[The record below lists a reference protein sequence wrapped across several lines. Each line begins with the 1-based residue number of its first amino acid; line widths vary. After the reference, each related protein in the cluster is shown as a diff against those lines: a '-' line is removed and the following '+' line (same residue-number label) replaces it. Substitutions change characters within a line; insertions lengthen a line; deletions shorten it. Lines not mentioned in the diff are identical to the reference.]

1 MAERIAYLQAVVG
14 ADISSFRYAMQRV
27 RDEIGLLGTHVNR
40 VSETARLATYTI
52 SAPLTLMGAGFLK
65 AATDFDAAMRDVNS
79 KAQLT
84 EAEFQSLN
92 KEVMSFSQTVR
103 ANAVEVANALSVVY
117 GAGVQNNE
125 QAMKLMQEAVRMS
138 EGTGGA
144 LQRTTEALV
153 SAVNAFGSEV
163 MPVERA
169 SDAIV
174 RLYQDGIGTMD
185 SFATS
190 IGRLN
195 PMLAALNIEIEE
207 GYAILGYFTQRGLS
221 AEEAGTAFNQ
231 MLTNTIKPSVAMQR
245 SLRQLGVKGF
255 GELIDDSGSLIE
267 AFKLLVGTTD
277 GSSEALGELFTNVRS
292 MRAVNLLQNDIEGAT
307 EAVLAFQEAVEGSTE
322 LVWEEQMKSFA
333 AQIDLLSSAFMNMS
347 INIGNKLIPIVEP
360 FVQGLTQIFIQIAN
374 LDEATTQATVAFGIF
389 IAALFPL
396 IWLFTSIL
404 TPAGLLTTAVIG
416 LAGALMFD
424 FAGVRTTVMNTIND
438 LTGGFDG
445 LAAAIGRVIS
455 AAFEDQTIPTF
466 EDWSAGMLPESVNLG
481 APNTVTFTVGDQ
493 GMSLFDFWSA
503 NLQDQFPDWNAFYR
517 EIAADR
523 STAVGETF
531 EFNLGTPIF
540 TFGGLGADPNKH
552 MSEQVDGL
560 MMAYDQE
567 VANARSQ
574 TSKGFFG
581 RLIEQLEAELP
592 LIEAELDR
600 IFDTLRLSISEKVS
614 TFFTNLANSFTV
626 SSEESGEGGDTPFY
640 SALKGLFSLDVG
652 QISSDLRT
660 QFDEAFPEVT
670 SSIETFLSSLGTWIE
685 TTGLPTLS
693 RSAGYIVGR
702 LAGAIIQGLNDLPSL
717 LSGAE
722 SKVGG
727 ITDFISN
734 TVVDPFSQGFNE
746 AIQDAN
752 INKLDSTNIIASAS
766 FLALAGSMLLSLT
779 SAIKSV
785 WTGAAL
791 LPLLGAIV
799 GGIQK
804 AFTAAIAS
812 SYFVSLSKTI
822 LNLIAASMIFSAT
835 LRVPTAVSVAFSALA
850 TNIMSGL
857 ASAFAAVSVAGSAV
871 STAIGGAVG
880 AGVTGVVAA
889 STKFSGIAA
898 ALLIS
903 ITTAIK
909 TAWTASALGPLAVAM
924 ITAISNSFLGGLA
937 ASSFGVLVKNIIA
950 GIVSAFGV
958 AGLAGVA
965 VKGAV
970 AGISVKILSLIAAGM
985 IFSATVPG
993 AIGAA
998 FSSLAANIITGLTA
1012 ALGAVS
1018 LTQAY
1023 IGAAVAGLASKIVN
1037 LIAAAMIFSS
1047 VVSSVVSTAFTAL
1060 ASNIVAGIAS
1070 ALTATTISAAPIAAA
1085 LGLLL
1090 GNLIIPVA
1098 ALTLSVGLLSLL
1110 FDNLELDFGS
1120 GTPVGSGT
1128 GIGLTQSDTGGT
1140 IGFFSGGGGGGFG
1153 VGGIG
1158 GIGGS
1163 SGGGRD
1169 IGFRANA
1176 TGGMLRGGVPYL
1188 VGEAGRELF
1197 VPTTDGRLYP
1207 SFRTN
1212 EMMRSS
1218 RRQESSAVVTN
1229 NITINGVQDF
1239 DTFVSEMQ
1247 RRGISFKS

>member
-267 AFKLLVGTTD
+267 AFKLLVDTTD

-581 RLIEQLEAELP
+581 RLTEQLEAELP

-660 QFDEAFPEVT
+660 QFDKAFPEVT
-670 SSIETFLSSLGTWIE
+670 SSIETFLSSLGTWIL

-693 RSAGYIVGR
+693 RTFGYI
-702 LAGAIIQGLNDLPSL
+702 
-717 LSGAE
+717 SGQLV
-722 SKVGG
+722 S
-727 ITDFISN
+727 FI
-734 TVVDPFSQGFNE
+734 
-746 AIQDAN
+746 
-752 INKLDSTNIIASAS
+752 
-766 FLALAGSMLLSLT
+766 
-779 SAIKSV
+779 
-785 WTGAAL
+785 
-791 LPLLGAIV
+791 LG
-799 GGIQK
+799 
-804 AFTAAIAS
+804 
-812 SYFVSLSKTI
+812 
-822 LNLIAASMIFSAT
+822 
-835 LRVPTAVSVAFSALA
+835 AVSVAFNALKTGEVRGVLKSGITGVSDTLVDPFFA
-850 TNIMSGL
+850 GVNDAFASNDIAISFDASLYKNIALSLTDLVLGGVEYFINNPAMLISGL
-857 ASAFAAVSVAGSAV
+857 VMLGLANYVM
-871 STAIGGAVG
+871 GA
-880 AGVTGVVAA
+880 
-889 STKFSGIAA
+889 IAA
-898 ALLIS
+898 AI
-903 ITTAIK
+903 AGG
-909 TAWTASALGPLAVAM
+909 AASAA
-924 ITAISNSFLGGLA
+924 
-937 ASSFGVLVKNIIA
+937 
-950 GIVSAFGV
+950 
-958 AGLAGVA
+958 
-965 VKGAV
+965 
-970 AGISVKILSLIAAGM
+970 
-985 IFSATVPG
+985 
-993 AIGAA
+993 
-998 FSSLAANIITGLTA
+998 
-1012 ALGAVS
+1012 
-1018 LTQAY
+1018 
-1023 IGAAVAGLASKIVN
+1023 GAAVAGAATAAVVGAGATTAINTTALGLIGTTPLPFDKIP
-1037 LIAAAMIFSS
+1037 AAAGAASGASAAVGTSILSMIGNSFKS
-1047 VVSSVVSTAFTAL
+1047 AL
-1060 ASNIVAGIAS
+1060 ASAFGGTIVGGMVSSLVAKIATS
-1070 ALTATTISAAPIAAA
+1070 IAA
-1085 LGLLL
+1085 LGATAPAFASLAASLGTTIGLAL
-1090 GNLIIPVA
+1090 GNIIIPVA
-1098 ALTLSVGLLSLL
+1098 VLSIAVGLLKVAFDTLDFTSEGKTVAQGIMEENPNATPSQLRERAWREVSAASEGYGIFSDVVSRFAFANVEPSLPKVP
-1110 FDNLELDFGS
+1110 FIPQPAIDEANRNLETLATNLSITLQDIYDNMP
-1120 GTPVGSGT
+1120 PV
-1128 GIGLTQSDTGGT
+1128 IQEAIDNMKN
-1140 IGFFSGGGGGGFG
+1140 FSGGVETETVNFATSTSDLTTEVSTLASIFTTTGTLISTNAAVLGTALINAANTINGAMAGLGGGGT
-1153 VGGIG
+1153 
-1158 GIGGS
+1158 
-1163 SGGGRD
+1163 GGG
-1169 IGFRANA
+1169 GANFSAQA